1 VSGRAGGTLYD
12 AGDMDEKA
20 GSTSPSLRSISESDM
35 CFCSAAAF
43 CNRSTSMPRKE
54 YTRGALHLRKMN
66 LPE

>member
-1 VSGRAGGTLYD
+1 
-12 AGDMDEKA
+12 MDEKA

-54 YTRGALHLRKMN
+54 YARGALHLRKMN